1 MCLVWVLHITLTG
14 DDWWWLWMQCPSAFG
29 FAKGEPAVGGSNS
42 NIGNFPTL
50 STFRLLPKQNI
61 FLHFNFQRSLTFWH
75 TLIILNLLLLLHAYK
90 RRIQFL
96 QCLNMNDRWLT
107 SIWFAKVINHKI
119 QPDTKKFT
127 FQAHVYLIY
136 V

>member
-14 DDWWWLWMQCPSAFG
+14 NDWWWLWMQCPSAFG

-96 QCLNMNDRWLT
+96 QCLNIVTLSQIFSHSTLKEWKYLIVVNY
-107 SIWFAKVINHKI
+107 KVIAQRYAPKS
-119 QPDTKKFT
+119 
-127 FQAHVYLIY
+127 
-136 V
+136 